1 MLRRRKRQSLLL
13 VLASMINKWPY
24 RCVTCGAEFFLD
36 KRHLRRKTD
45 QVTTDRPAAAGEAP
59 GPPADI
65 G

>member
-1 MLRRRKRQSLLL
+1 LLL